1 MRILLAEDDPYS
13 LRIMRLILESEQSYE
28 IVAVSDGDAA
38 WRELDGGVGFGL
50 CIFDIMMPGLDGL
63 QLTAKL
69 REDPRFRQQ
78 PIILCTALNDRVIVD
93 QAAALRVTHYIVKP
107 YTKELVLRQVRKVSE
122 ESPAMW
128 AFEPQSETLARLG
141 VSARLLRELFQEL
154 YADLGLCCV
163 ELASGPPLNVLRLNS
178 LKSAAVNLG
187 ARSLAMRL
195 SQLERSLIAR
205 KFEDLPAQIV
215 AVETER
221 ERLRLHAGLQEAVA
235 PEAADK
241 SADATGP
248 APAAPASSDVPA
260 ATAPGATG
268 D

>member
-28 IVAVSDGDAA
+28 IVAVGDGDAA

-205 KFEDLPAQIV
+205 KFEDLPGQIV

-221 ERLRLHAGLQEAVA
+221 ERLRLHAGLQEPA
-235 PEAADK
+235 PLETPAK
-241 SADATGP
+241 PADATGSAP
-248 APAAPASSDVPA
+248 APAATTPD
-260 ATAPGATG
+260 ATG
-268 D
+268 E